1 MVHIRKMI
9 PEDRS
14 VVYEMLMQTDMFTMA
29 EVNVAVELIDIYL
42 FNKDQQDYD
51 VYVAE
56 FNEQVIG
63 YICFGPT
70 PATEATF
77 DLYWI
82 VVSPEMQSKGFGSQ
96 LLKFVEKEVMRQKG
110 KLLIIE
116 TSSQHKYIPTQNF
129 YKSRSYKLEARI
141 KDFYRAGDDRL
152 IFVKR
157 FNNPV
162 HGESKKNGTLEEAVA
177 K

>member
-1 MVHIRKMI
+1 MVHIRKML
-9 PEDRS
+9 PEDRGFL
-14 VVYEMLMQTDMFTMA
+14 YEILMQTDMFTMA
-29 EVNVAVELIDIYL
+29 EVNVAVELIDTYL
-42 FNKDQQDYD
+42 FNKDQKDYD

-63 YICFGPT
+63 YVCFGPT

-82 VVSPEMQSKGFGSQ
+82 VVSPEMQNQGIGSQ
-96 LLKFVEKEVMRQKG
+96 LLKYVEKEVIRQKG

-116 TSSQHKYIPTQNF
+116 TSSQHKYIPTQLF
-129 YKSRSYKLEARI
+129 YKSKNYKLEARI
-141 KDFYRAGDDRL
+141 KDFYRTGDDRL

-157 FNNPV
+157 FNNLT
-162 HGESKKNGTLEEAVA
+162 HGESRKNGTLEEAIA